1 MRHVCAKTGRVGRTT
16 IESGAWQ
23 VGSFGLYNHP
33 RGSAGSLRQRN
44 LGGFRRA
51 RRLVRTASLVR
62 DMSAG
67 VARAPDN
74 EMLVIEPGRRFAA
87 VQIKELWQHRELLY
101 FLVWRDIKVRYKQT
115 ALGAAWAILQ
125 PLATAA
131 VFTIF
136 FGRLAGI
143 PSGGVPYPLFAYS
156 GLLVWT
162 FFAQGLAQ
170 SSASVVGSANLI
182 TKVYF
187 PRLVI
192 PFSAVLSGLVDM
204 AVATP
209 LLIVMMAHYGVWP
222 GAAVVA
228 APLVLALALLAVT
241 GVGLWLS
248 ALNVEYRDVRFVV
261 PFLVQLWLFVTP
273 VIYPASTVA
282 PRLEK
287 LGVPGWV
294 LGLNP
299 MAGVVE
305 GFRWATLGR
314 GSAPVSLISAS
325 AVVAVALCVTGA
337 LYFRSVERSFADV
350 V

>member
-187 PRLVI
+187 PASSSRSRRRC
-192 PFSAVLSGLVDM
+192 PASW
-204 AVATP
+204 T
-209 LLIVMMAHYGVWP
+209 
-222 GAAVVA
+222 
-228 APLVLALALLAVT
+228 
-241 GVGLWLS
+241 WLS
-248 ALNVEYRDVRFVV
+248 
-261 PFLVQLWLFVTP
+261 
-273 VIYPASTVA
+273 
-282 PRLEK
+282 RL
-287 LGVPGWV
+287 
-294 LGLNP
+294 
-299 MAGVVE
+299 
-305 GFRWATLGR
+305 
-314 GSAPVSLISAS
+314 
-325 AVVAVALCVTGA
+325 
-337 LYFRSVERSFADV
+337 RS
-350 V
+350 

>member
-1 MRHVCAKTGRVGRTT
+1 MEGRSSNGACA
-16 IESGAWQ
+16 EQ
-23 VGSFGLYNHP
+23 LP
-33 RGSAGSLRQRN
+33 PL
-44 LGGFRRA
+44 
-51 RRLVRTASLVR
+51 
-62 DMSAG
+62 
-67 VARAPDN
+67 AP
-74 EMLVIEPGRRFAA
+74 VFAIEPTRGFGHLRLA
-87 VQIKELWQHRELLY
+87 ELWAYRELLY
-101 FLVWRDIKVRYKQT
+101 FLIWRDVKVRYKQT

-143 PSGGVPYPLFAYS
+143 PSDGVPYPLFAYA

-162 FFAQGLAQ
+162 FFAQGLTQ
-170 SSASVVGSANLI
+170 SSASVVGSASLI

-192 PFSAVLSGLVDM
+192 PLAAVLSGLLDL

-209 LLIVMMAHYGVWP
+209 LLAVMMAHYRVWP
-222 GAAVVA
+222 GAAIVA
-228 APLVLALALLAVT
+228 APLVLGLALLAVT

-273 VIYPASTVA
+273 VIYPASVVT
-282 PRLEK
+282 PRLER

-294 LGLNP
+294 LGFNP
-299 MAGVVE
+299 MTGVVE

-314 GSAPVSLISAS
+314 GTAPVSLILVSTIV
-325 AVVAVALCVTGA
+325 AVVMCVTGA